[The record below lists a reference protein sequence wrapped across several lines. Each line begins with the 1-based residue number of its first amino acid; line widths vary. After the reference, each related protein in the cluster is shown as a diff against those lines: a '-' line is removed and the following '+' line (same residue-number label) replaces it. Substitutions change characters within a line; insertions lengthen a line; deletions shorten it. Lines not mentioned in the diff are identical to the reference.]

1 MSMSGLGNRT
11 AILTLSRLASYGL
24 QLISPIFLVRLLTVA
39 DFGRYREFLLYA
51 AILQAFAQFSINDSL
66 LYCVPAN
73 PQSPWRLAR
82 QTALLTLCS
91 SVLVVLVLVAL
102 DSSSG
107 GRIVNGYIVPLAA
120 YTLFSVNL
128 DFWEYFWLANGRA
141 QPVFFYSAG
150 RLAVRVLVVVIT
162 ASLTHDFHAVI
173 WALVALEGA
182 RLVGAGIAMLV
193 VDRSRREPP
202 LREPWRDQLRFCI
215 PSGTASLL
223 AMLNRN
229 ISNVIVARSL
239 GAVAL
244 AQYAIGRF
252 GEPVVATVRNSVSA
266 VILPEMVRK
275 DREGAQL
282 GTARD
287 TGSLARDARSQ
298 AAQVGTGPLALW
310 QKATVVNAIMLFPIV
325 VLVARYAQP
334 LVVLVFGSS
343 YLSAALIMQIYMLV
357 VIRECF
363 DFAPALR
370 AVNRTRPLV
379 ESNVAGLVACT
390 VAMLLLIPVA
400 GLAGAMIA
408 FVIASYV
415 DVTWLGWRTL
425 QAYGVRLR
433 ELLPWW
439 SIARTALAAAV
450 ASVLIANSV
459 WTEVFGRSG
468 IVLAGLAYLAAFAL
482 LLNVMRIPEAMVLQ
496 AWGKRLVF
504 RRASQAR
511 EV

>member
-1 MSMSGLGNRT
+1 MSGLGNRT

-24 QLISPIFLVRLLTVA
+24 QLLSPIFLVRLLTVE

-82 QTALLTLCS
+82 QTALLTVCS

-102 DSSSG
+102 DTGTG
-107 GRIVNGYIVPLAA
+107 GRLVNGYLVPLVA

-150 RLAVRVLVVVIT
+150 RLAVRVLVVVVT
-162 ASLTHDFHAVI
+162 ASLTHDFRAVI

-182 RLVGAGIAMLV
+182 RLVAAGIAMLV
-193 VDRSRREPP
+193 FDRSRREPS
-202 LREPWRDQLRFCI
+202 LSEPWRDQLRFCI

-275 DREGAQL
+275 GNQ
-282 GTARD
+282 
-287 TGSLARDARSQ
+287 TGSTAL
-298 AAQVGTGPLALW
+298 VLW

-334 LVVLVFGSS
+334 LVVMVFGAS

-379 ESNVAGLVACT
+379 ESNVAGLLVCA
-390 VAMLLLIPVA
+390 VAMVLLIPVA

-425 QAYGVRLR
+425 QAYGVRVR
-433 ELLPWW
+433 DLLPWW

-459 WTEVFGRSG
+459 WTDVFGRAG
-468 IVLAGLAYLAAFAL
+468 IVLAGLAYVAAFAL
-482 LLNVMRIPEAMVLQ
+482 LLQVMRVPEAMVLQ

-511 EV
+511 S

>member
-1 MSMSGLGNRT
+1 MSGLGNRA

-73 PQSPWRLAR
+73 PRSPWRLAR

-91 SVLVVLVLVAL
+91 SVLVVLVLIAL

-107 GRIVNGYIVPLAA
+107 GRLVNGYVVPLAA

-182 RLVGAGIAMLV
+182 RLVAAGIAMLV

-202 LREPWRDQLRFCI
+202 LSEPWRDQLRFCI

-275 DREGAQL
+275 DREGSQP

-287 TGSLARDARSQ
+287 TCLLARDARSQ
-298 AAQVGTGPLALW
+298 AAQLGTGPLALW

-334 LVVLVFGSS
+334 LIVMVFGSS

-370 AVNRTRPLV
+370 ALNRTRPLV
-379 ESNVAGLVACT
+379 ESNVAGLLACT

-400 GLAGAMIA
+400 GLVGAMIA

-439 SIARTALAAAV
+439 SIARTASAAAV

-459 WTEVFGRSG
+459 WTDVFGRAG
-468 IVLAGLAYLAAFAL
+468 IVVAGLAYLAAFAL
-482 LLNVMRIPEAMVLQ
+482 LLQVMRIPEAMVLQ

-511 EV
+511 S